1 MAKFRWPRWTSGT
14 TFVAV
19 LCVVA
24 ALIGGY
30 EAERTWRYVPA
41 APPNGCS
48 LVRPGIVDIVV
59 PGHDPSR
66 PPVLFEVDGG
76 RTNNYTA
83 VSRCEVDSATTTL
96 GITIRHAGYGPEGGP
111 RDQAHTLFAQ
121 FEDSPFTVPA
131 DLGDESLVRQISRG
145 PDYLSLWY
153 VGRVGAHVVL
163 VYFGSSDPITYE
175 AARDAAHAVL
185 QEVLSRL

>member
-24 ALIGGY
+24 ALIGAH
-30 EAERTWRYVPA
+30 EAQRSWRYLPA
-41 APPNGCS
+41 VPPNGCS
-48 LVRPGIVDIVV
+48 LVRPEIVDIVV

-66 PPVLFEVDGG
+66 PRVLFEVDGG
-76 RTNNYTA
+76 RTSNYAA

-111 RDQAHTLFAQ
+111 RDQAHALFAR
-121 FEDSPFTVPA
+121 FEDSPFTIPA
-131 DLGDESLVRQISRG
+131 DLGDESLVRQLNRR

-153 VGRVGAHVVL
+153 IGRVGAHVVL
-163 VYFGSSDPITYE
+163 VYYGSSDPVTYE
-175 AARDAAHAVL
+175 AACDAAYAVL
-185 QEVLSRL
+185 QEVLSQL